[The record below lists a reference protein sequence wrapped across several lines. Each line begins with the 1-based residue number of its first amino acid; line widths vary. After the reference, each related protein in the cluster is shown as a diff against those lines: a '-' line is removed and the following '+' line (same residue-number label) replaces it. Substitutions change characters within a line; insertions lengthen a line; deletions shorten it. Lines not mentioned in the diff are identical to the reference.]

1 MDRYVLAKLRQY
13 VEDMTRQLDN
23 YEVAN
28 ACDSTRTF
36 LEVLTNWYV
45 RRSRDRF
52 WGENTDAFDTLWT
65 VLETV
70 CRVAAP
76 LLPLTT
82 EEIWR
87 GLTGERSVHLTDWPD
102 AASLPDDPALVAAM
116 DEVRDVASA
125 GLALRKA
132 HGLRTRLPLASLT
145 LVVDDASALAGFE
158 PILADELNV
167 KEVRLV
173 QAGSDEAAAYAVEQR
188 LTVNARAAGP
198 RLGRD
203 VQTVIKGSKTGDW
216 SVAADG
222 TVTCAGFELA
232 EGEFTLETVAGEGD
246 DHAATAV
253 LPRGGFVVL
262 DTATTPELEA
272 EGVAR
277 DLVRIGPAGP
287 PRRRPRR
294 LGPDHAHGLR
304 PGRRARRRPHARGA
318 ADRGD
323 AGELGD
329 LRRTARRPRSRS
341 PGPDPGPRTANPLRR
356 LSVARE

>member
-1 MDRYVLAKLRQY
+1 
-13 VEDMTRQLDN
+13 
-23 YEVAN
+23 
-28 ACDSTRTF
+28 
-36 LEVLTNWYV
+36 
-45 RRSRDRF
+45 
-52 WGENTDAFDTLWT
+52 
-65 VLETV
+65 
-70 CRVAAP
+70 
-76 LLPLTT
+76 
-82 EEIWR
+82 
-87 GLTGERSVHLTDWPD
+87 
-102 AASLPDDPALVAAM
+102 M

-277 DLVRIGPAGP
+277 DLVRMVQQARRDAGLDVSDRIALAVSGPADVLAAA
-287 PRRRPRR
+287 R
-294 LGPDHAHGLR
+294 AHESLLTEETL
-304 PGRRARRRPHARGA
+304 A
-318 ADRGD
+318 
-323 AGELGD
+323 
-329 LRRTARRPRSRS
+329 S
-341 PGPDPGPRTANPLRR
+341 
-356 LSVARE
+356 SVAYADGSEASVEVARA